1 MRLSAR
7 RHERRNLTQFSNTD
21 AARTP
26 SPSGIETNRNAAS
39 ASDPA
44 SSGFAGLGLAE
55 TTLRAI
61 AAEGYTVPTPIQRQ
75 AIPVILAGHDLLG
88 IAQTGTGKTAAFV
101 LPMLE
106 RLLADRRPVKPRTC
120 RMLVLAPTRELAA
133 QIADAAKTYGR
144 NQRLSIT
151 VVVGGVNARPQIR
164 DLARGVDILV
174 ATPGR
179 LLDHMGTNA
188 VRLDEATVAVLD
200 EADQMLDLG
209 FMPAIRRIMAKLP
222 AQRQTMLFSAT
233 MPDPI
238 RKLASD
244 FLHNPREIRVTPAAK
259 PVDAV
264 DQRVIMVDAKDKR
277 ATLARLLGQPD
288 VTRAIVFTRTKHGAD
303 RVTRQLD
310 AAGIAAVAIHG
321 NKSQPQ
327 RERALEAFRTN
338 RIRILVAT
346 DIAARGID
354 VDGISHVVNFELP
367 NVPESYVHRIG
378 RTARAGAT
386 GIAIALCDAAERP
399 LLRDIER
406 LIGRA
411 LPKEGSHSV
420 ASDTDHAD
428 QRTRTNGRHRNHR
441 ASNGAHKHSKPK
453 GRSQT
458 RPHGKPKQH
467 EAGTSERHHGGR
479 NRRDEARAINA
490 PARDPK
496 RNHPN
501 GERPLSRRRNG
512 EAQPSNEAEDAGL
525 ARMLGL

>member
-1 MRLSAR
+1 
-7 RHERRNLTQFSNTD
+7 LTQFTNID
-21 AARTP
+21 ARNPISA
-26 SPSGIETNRNAAS
+26 GAETTHLPAS
-39 ASDPA
+39 AGSAGAPA
-44 SSGFAGLGLAE
+44 EGGFAALGLAE
-55 TTLRAI
+55 PILKAV
-61 AAEGYTVPTPIQRQ
+61 AAEGYTTPTPIQRQ
-75 AIPVILAGHDLLG
+75 AIPVIHAGHDLLG

-106 RLLADRRPVKPRTC
+106 RLAADRRPAKPRTC

-133 QIADAAKTYGR
+133 QIADAVKTYGR
-144 NQRLSIT
+144 HQRPSVA
-151 VVVGGVNARPQIR
+151 VVVGGVRPGPQIR

-209 FMPAIRRIMAKLP
+209 FMPAIRRIMARLP
-222 AQRQTMLFSAT
+222 AKRQTMLFSAT

-244 FLHNPREIRVTPAAK
+244 FLHEPREIRVAPAAK

-264 DQRVIMVDAKDKR
+264 EQRVILVDAKAKR
-277 ATLARLLGQPD
+277 ATLARLLGQPE

-303 RVTRQLD
+303 RVTRHLD

-327 RERALEAFRTN
+327 RERALDAFRDGK
-338 RIRILVAT
+338 IRVLVAT

-354 VDGISHVVNFELP
+354 VDGISHVINFELP

-378 RTARAGAT
+378 RTARAGAA
-386 GIAIALCDAAERP
+386 GIAIALCDPAERP

-411 LPKEGSHSV
+411 LPKEGSHEGG
-420 ASDTDHAD
+420 SDTGQSDRRVAP
-428 QRTRTNGRHRNHR
+428 R
-441 ASNGAHKHSKPK
+441 

-458 RPHGKPKQH
+458 RGTGNSGRPQGKPKAHSQARPHGKPKRHAAQP
-467 EAGTSERHHGGR
+467 AERHRNGQ
-479 NRRDEARAINA
+479 NRRDDARATEA
-490 PARDPK
+490 PVREPK

-501 GERPLSRRRNG
+501 GDRPLSRNRHG
-512 EAQPSNEAEDAGL
+512 EARPGNEAEDAGL
-525 ARMLGL
+525 ARMLGVTRAA